1 MATTTPTLKPTDPT
15 PLYALVGATDLA
27 VEGVRH
33 ALADA
38 ARRQA
43 EVQAEVQAQV
53 EHLQAELGKRRA
65 EVSKLLTEP
74 KRLQAELE
82 QVPGLVLGRTL
93 EAAAK
98 AETRYEELAERGKSL
113 LERLSTQ
120 RATQDLVSRGKVTIS
135 RTKAA
140 VTTARNAAGDIAVSA
155 RNGGGD
161 VVASARDTL
170 AVGRRQAAVAVDD
183 TTASAT
189 ESAETVKEAA
199 QATAATARKS
209 TVRTRAATKRAT
221 TSARKTATTAT
232 TAARNGAEK
241 VGD

>member
-1 MATTTPTLKPTDPT
+1 MATATPTHRPTDPT

-43 EVQAEVQAQV
+43 EVQAELQTQLEQFQAG
-53 EHLQAELGKRRA
+53 LLRRRA
-65 EVSKLLTEP
+65 EVTKLLGERG
-74 KRLQAELE
+74 RLQAEIE
-82 QVPGLVLGRTL
+82 QVPALVLGRTL

-113 LERLSTQ
+113 LERLRSQ
-120 RATQDLVSRGKVTIS
+120 KATQDLVTQGKVTIS

-140 VTTARNAAGDIAVSA
+140 VTTARHAAGDVA
-155 RNGGGD
+155 
-161 VVASARDTL
+161 ASARDTVT
-170 AVGRRQAAVAVDD
+170 VGRRQAAAAAEGAAASVAEHTDVAKDAA
-183 TTASAT
+183 AS
-189 ESAETVKEAA
+189 
-199 QATAATARKS
+199 TAATARKAA
-209 TVRTRAATKRAT
+209 TRTRTAAKRAA
-221 TSARKTATTAT
+221 TSARKTAS
-232 TAARNGAEK
+232 TAAEAAESGADK